1 MAIKEH
7 TPLKTLDLDG
17 PDGNV
22 FSLMGIVNRNAKA
35 LELDGK
41 AIIKEMKSGDYRN
54 AVYVFNRDFGEFF
67 DIVLPKGMTIQ
78 SLKDSY
84 MKTNMNEQK
93 MEEVY
98 TK

>member
-1 MAIKEH
+1 MALKEH
-7 TPLKTLDLDG
+7 SPIQTIDLSG

-22 FSLMGIVNRNAKA
+22 FALIGIVNKNAKA

-41 AIIKEMKSGDYRN
+41 AIMKEMMSGDYRN
-54 AVYVFNRDFGEFF
+54 AVYVFNREFGSFF
-67 DIVLPKGMTIQ
+67 DILLPKGMTVQ

-84 MKTNMNEQK
+84 NKTNMNEDK
-93 MEEVY
+93 MEEIY